1 MGILGLEFEQGI
13 YLGVDFGT
21 TNTVVS
27 VYDYDHDR
35 IQTIPVEG
43 QWVMPTVVQFEPD
56 MEEEGKLS
64 AIFGIEA
71 KEGAVIYPE
80 STVMSV
86 KRLLGRDQSIHVM
99 VDGIGYDFKPED
111 IVAQFLTYVKE
122 LAMTWLHEELA
133 ITGEVSGCV
142 LTVPAN
148 STDRQ
153 KHRMLQAAVNAG
165 FIEEH
170 VFLRLEPAAAAISY
184 AKDAVKDCRVLVY
197 DFGGGTFDAC
207 LLQMSSMSGDEP
219 DISILS
225 TYGDNRL
232 GGDDLDHLMMD
243 MIYDTF
249 LTMTDYKIDLF
260 DLKKDDGVSAKQKK
274 MAVLRMAQAAN
285 QAKERLSSTFSAK
298 IVLAPFL
305 QEPEIVNIQLDISRD
320 AYYSHCRKHRMGEDE
335 AIFEELVGKSLI
347 DLVKRTM
354 VCVDKCVLS
363 SGIRHEEVDE
373 IFLVG
378 GSSSLPEVRRQI
390 EEIFNHSPHQSGISP
405 ALSIS
410 QGAAYYCHRIMAP
423 SGTGPQVQELA
434 IHPLGLEISGRRFL
448 EIIEA
453 GTPIPE
459 EGLRI
464 GAPEPLLTG
473 YDDISKMSIVI
484 YEDTMPPV
492 GNKHLRF
499 VYEEGMKRLAGTTLE
514 GIPLGPKG
522 KEEVQVTFNLSRDN
536 LLTVTA
542 KALSDEGVSTELK
555 VDALYGLS

>member
-1 MGILGLEFEQGI
+1 
-13 YLGVDFGT
+13 
-21 TNTVVS
+21 
-27 VYDYDHDR
+27 
-35 IQTIPVEG
+35 
-43 QWVMPTVVQFEPD
+43 
-56 MEEEGKLS
+56 MEEGGKLS

-86 KRLLGRDQSIHVM
+86 KRLLGRDQSIHVT

-184 AKDAVKDCRVLVY
+184 AKDAADDCRVLVY

-249 LTMTDYKIDLF
+249 LTMTDHKIDLF
-260 DLKKDDGVSAKQKK
+260 DLKKGRWCVSAKQKK

-285 QAKERLSSTFSAK
+285 QAKERLSSTSSAK

-320 AYYSHCRKHRMGEDE
+320 AYYNHCRKHRMGEDE
-335 AIFEELVGKSLI
+335 AIFEELVGKSLV

-354 VCVDKCVLS
+354 DCVDKCNFFCGES
-363 SGIRHEEVDE
+363 D
-373 IFLVG
+373 
-378 GSSSLPEVRRQI
+378 
-390 EEIFNHSPHQSGISP
+390 
-405 ALSIS
+405 
-410 QGAAYYCHRIMAP
+410 M
-423 SGTGPQVQELA
+423 
-434 IHPLGLEISGRRFL
+434 
-448 EIIEA
+448 
-453 GTPIPE
+453 
-459 EGLRI
+459 
-464 GAPEPLLTG
+464 
-473 YDDISKMSIVI
+473 KIVS
-484 YEDTMPPV
+484 
-492 GNKHLRF
+492 
-499 VYEEGMKRLAGTTLE
+499 MKY
-514 GIPLGPKG
+514 
-522 KEEVQVTFNLSRDN
+522 SW
-536 LLTVTA
+536 
-542 KALSDEGVSTELK
+542 
-555 VDALYGLS
+555 